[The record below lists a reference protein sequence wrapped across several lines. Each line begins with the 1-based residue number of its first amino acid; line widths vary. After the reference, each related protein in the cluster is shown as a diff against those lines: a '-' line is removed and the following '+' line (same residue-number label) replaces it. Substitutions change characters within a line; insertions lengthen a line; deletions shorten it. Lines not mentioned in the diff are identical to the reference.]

1 MTVEGTSAQPS
12 SMPWPI
18 EIRLRP
24 SKDILHISF
33 DSGERFDLPSEMLR
47 VESPSAEVRGHGG
60 ADRTIVPGCR
70 DVKITAIEAIG
81 NYAIRMTFS
90 DGHDTGL
97 FSWSYLHELG
107 TDRSTIWQQ
116 YLDALESL
124 GLSRDA

>member
-1 MTVEGTSAQPS
+1 MTVEGTSARPTA
-12 SMPWPI
+12 MPWPI

-24 SKDILHISF
+24 SKDVLHISF
-33 DSGERFDLPSEMLR
+33 DSGEQFDLRSEMLR

-107 TDRSTIWQQ
+107 RNQNTVWQQ
-116 YLDALESL
+116 YLDALKSR

>member
-1 MTVEGTSAQPS
+1 
-12 SMPWPI
+12 MPWPI

-24 SKDILHISF
+24 SKDVLHISF
-33 DSGERFDLPSEMLR
+33 DSGEQFDLRSEMLR

-107 TDRSTIWQQ
+107 RNQNTVWQQ
-116 YLDALESL
+116 YLDALKSR